1 MDAPMAKPRGRRV
14 LIWSIVGVVLV
25 GAVVTGLLVAKNAG
39 GNGKKKSDKDA
50 PPAAA
55 VELTEV
61 RRGSIATYLQ
71 TTTTLEARNSAVL
84 VASRQGQ
91 VRQVLAEEGQWVAQ
105 GAVLARLDDT
115 EARLAVERAEVGA
128 KLTVTPWLC
137 VGCSVIGRL
146 RPTKAN

>member
-1 MDAPMAKPRGRRV
+1 MDAPMAKPRRHR
-14 LIWSIVGVVLV
+14 LLLWSIVGVVVV
-25 GAVVTGLLVAKNAG
+25 GAVVGGLLVAKNAR

-91 VRQVLAEEGQWVAQ
+91 VRRSWPRKDSGWQRAPRWRGSTTPRRGSRSSARRWRRRSPSAKRS
-105 GAVLARLDDT
+105 GAA
-115 EARLAVERAEVGA
+115 
-128 KLTVTPWLC
+128 
-137 VGCSVIGRL
+137 S
-146 RPTKAN
+146 